1 MALASHTQSHET
13 GNKTEETSSPMD
25 AEIDN
30 PRQAAQSESIPG
42 SESSE
47 ENSSAT
53 DTEDNNTRQ
62 YPQSGFIPG
71 SDSSEQEN
79 TKSPRKASYWNHYV
93 WIHGLVRSSLSVQ
106 KQLALWKS
114 SMLPFLYHGI
124 DNDKVAVPDGKDV
137 VTVSAMEMDAKG
149 AEVRLE
155 ESERGRFLFR

>member
-62 YPQSGFIPG
+62 YPQSGLIPG

-79 TKSPRKASYWNHYV
+79 TKPPRKASYWNHLCLDT
-93 WIHGLVRSSLSVQ
+93 WFSEILAISSETTRSVEVVGAPVSLP
-106 KQLALWKS
+106 W
-114 SMLPFLYHGI
+114 H
-124 DNDKVAVPDGKDV
+124 
-137 VTVSAMEMDAKG
+137 
-149 AEVRLE
+149 
-155 ESERGRFLFR
+155 